1 MAQVAHLGRWKSN
14 AILAYAEEA
23 LEELPANLNTWV
35 HALDDK
41 GAQVVVEKPLGAEDL
56 DKWKSRLKK
65 EIQEFK
71 ESILHREKEKVNKM
85 EEWTV
90 FGKGNPTTLPP
101 RVQSLP
107 SKLVH

>member
-1 MAQVAHLGRWKSN
+1 MGSF
-14 AILAYAEEA
+14 
-23 LEELPANLNTWV
+23 PANLNTCV

-65 EIQEFK
+65 EIQEIQEFK

-90 FGKGNPTTLPP
+90 FDKDNPTTLPP